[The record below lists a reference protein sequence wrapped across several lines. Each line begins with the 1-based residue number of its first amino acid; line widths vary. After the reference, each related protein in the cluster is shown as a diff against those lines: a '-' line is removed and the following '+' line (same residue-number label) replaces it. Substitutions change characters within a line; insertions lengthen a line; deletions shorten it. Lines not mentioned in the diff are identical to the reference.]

1 MNPFFKSLNLFESS
15 LQFESFTALDRN
27 LKEGEEISN
36 ENEILKRFSG
46 GCFFVSLILKLY
58 DKMSL

>member
-36 ENEILKRFSG
+36 EN
-46 GCFFVSLILKLY
+46 
-58 DKMSL
+58 